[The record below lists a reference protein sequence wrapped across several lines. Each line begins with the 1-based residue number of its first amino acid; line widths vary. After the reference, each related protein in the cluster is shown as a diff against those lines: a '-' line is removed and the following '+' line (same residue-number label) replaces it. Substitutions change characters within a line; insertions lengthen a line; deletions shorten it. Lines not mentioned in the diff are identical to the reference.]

1 MSGTIRLPQIR
12 EREFELLDGDFDAL
26 REIIKI
32 RAGIHLSVGKK
43 ELVYGRVSRRLRHL
57 KLRSFAEYRALL
69 ESNEDELVEFCNAM
83 TTNLTS
89 FFRESHHFDYFREQV
104 LEPRLRDP
112 RASRRIRIWSAA
124 CSSGEEPYS
133 IAMVVRETLQD
144 LRNWDVRILATD
156 LDTEILA
163 RATAG
168 VYPEDRLK
176 ALTRQRMLTHFSAI
190 PGRPGHFSVAPEL
203 ASLITF
209 KQLNLT
215 RDLPMSGPLDAIFCR
230 NVIIYFDKDT
240 QRDLFARI
248 AALQRSDDVLFL
260 GHSESLFK
268 VSDDYVLQRK
278 TIYRRV

>member
-163 RATAG
+163 RAMAG

-230 NVIIYFDKDT
+230 NVIIYFNKDT

-248 AALQRSDDVLFL
+248 AVLQRSDDVLFL